1 MSEFDEHNHAG
12 QSAEN
17 TQQESPVQDII
28 ARTQEIMADLKAK
41 KQEMLDADAALEK
54 AHESKREIMR
64 KVDAEHTK
72 RREEL
77 NKQLEAEYNEAREN
91 SQKPVTEAA
100 DMANL
105 AAEAYREARDAAI
118 DPKRGGLLQ
127 RSVLDQSGFPP
138 AGPKR
143 K

>member
-1 MSEFDEHNHAG
+1 MSEFDEHNNAG

-64 KVDAEHTK
+64 IGIISQRLFADCLKMFSRGEDY
-72 RREEL
+72 
-77 NKQLEAEYNEAREN
+77 LEVGE
-91 SQKPVTEAA
+91 
-100 DMANL
+100 
-105 AAEAYREARDAAI
+105 
-118 DPKRGGLLQ
+118 
-127 RSVLDQSGFPP
+127 P
-138 AGPKR
+138 AGGSGLHVRLRPAKPARKHPAKR